1 MQRRSSAKESLQAV
15 DKLKQSILK
24 KAFWGQLISQDSND
38 EPASALLERIKVD
51 KAIIKA
57 TIIFSNKGKK

>member
-1 MQRRSSAKESLQAV
+1 MQRRSSVKESLQAV

-24 KAFWGQLISQDSND
+24 KAFWGQLISRDSND